1 MLFLGEEHIEFQK
14 ITFDQAKELAKKE
27 NKLIFLSCFT
37 SWCASCKWM
46 ESNVY
51 THPEVANYFNT
62 TFINTR
68 YDCEIDEGLAIA
80 KIYQISNFPTYL
92 FLDAT
97 GVLIY
102 RTQSRI
108 EVDLFLREA
117 QQANDPKY
125 QIPNLRKQFA
135 DGFRKFNFLLRYI
148 KVMAQVDDNEVD
160 SAKNALDSIVTDEF
174 LRTPNGWETIKIM
187 ARSMVD
193 RYGQFFEANKLY
205 FKSIAIPVDF
215 DRKEIQLLRNAIY
228 DYIREKNET
237 KFKSGLAY
245 FERSEDPRRKIEA
258 SIYQLEWIAAHGT
271 ATEFVVLT
279 NHLRG
284 GLLKEED
291 ELLSFIASRNAN
303 TESDIVEPVI
313 LKQCYVLAKQAVV
326 CNESSYSNQGTLA
339 DICIALKKKKEAI
352 KAAKAARGLAQLE
365 NSKIIELAD
374 ALVIRA
380 ETL

>member
-148 KVMAQVDDNEVD
+148 KVMAQVDDNEV
-160 SAKNALDSIVTDEF
+160 
-174 LRTPNGWETIKIM
+174 
-187 ARSMVD
+187 
-193 RYGQFFEANKLY
+193 
-205 FKSIAIPVDF
+205 
-215 DRKEIQLLRNAIY
+215 EIGR
-228 DYIREKNET
+228 
-237 KFKSGLAY
+237 
-245 FERSEDPRRKIEA
+245 
-258 SIYQLEWIAAHGT
+258 AH
-271 ATEFVVLT
+271 V
-279 NHLRG
+279 
-284 GLLKEED
+284 
-291 ELLSFIASRNAN
+291 
-303 TESDIVEPVI
+303 
-313 LKQCYVLAKQAVV
+313 
-326 CNESSYSNQGTLA
+326 
-339 DICIALKKKKEAI
+339 
-352 KAAKAARGLAQLE
+352 
-365 NSKIIELAD
+365 
-374 ALVIRA
+374 
-380 ETL
+380 